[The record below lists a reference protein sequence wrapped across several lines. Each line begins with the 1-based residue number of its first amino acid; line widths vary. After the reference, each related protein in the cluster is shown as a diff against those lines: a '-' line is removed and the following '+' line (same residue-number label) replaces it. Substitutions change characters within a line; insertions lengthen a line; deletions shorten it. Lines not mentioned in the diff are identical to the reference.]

1 MFELHKNEIQ
11 NSYSRKNYIVQHG
24 TKLDDV
30 YGLRNQI
37 SISYS
42 QLNWSTI
49 SPFWIPINKS

>member
-30 YGLRNQI
+30 YGLRDQI

-42 QLNWSTI
+42 QLN
-49 SPFWIPINKS
+49 